1 MPEDNERSIKARRI
15 SHLRKQMRKRATVS
29 SGDTSGKP
37 GSGSAEQPGWQ
48 RQLSAIRQSLRANT
62 ELGAATVDQETIR
75 KSQDEALDALE
86 ALAERQRS
94 EEQERR
100 LFMHQML
107 DYVEA
112 AEQHAISDEDVEQTL
127 AQFPEDNYILAED
140 FTTWSETIYA
150 DLQAEQSETM
160 QIVANALALLAEAER
175 FGAKLPDMA
184 AKDAMKDMLDGPL
197 KTLRANAIRLKLV
210 DDSGDP
216 LGSALVR
223 GEALA
228 ARITDIRDSLT
239 DKAHSDHHGP
249 IRAAMETTINQ
260 LQIRASLAVK
270 GSEDYIERAE
280 EHAPGPNVTR
290 DGDGSPEPL
299 GEIEEAAGDEPPEQ
313 EQLLQRGRRA
323 RQGIRQRTAELRVLC
338 DIDSP
343 HQLAWRWA
351 PKCRIK

>member
-37 GSGSAEQPGWQ
+37 GSGSTEQPGWQ

-100 LFMHQML
+100 LVMHQML

-127 AQFPEDNYILAED
+127 AQFPEDKYILAED

-160 QIVANALALLAEAER
+160 QIVANALAGAWVGQLA
-175 FGAKLPDMA
+175 GQ
-184 AKDAMKDMLDGPL
+184 
-197 KTLRANAIRLKLV
+197 
-210 DDSGDP
+210 
-216 LGSALVR
+216 LGSQVAGQR
-223 GEALA
+223 
-228 ARITDIRDSLT
+228 
-239 DKAHSDHHGP
+239 
-249 IRAAMETTINQ
+249 RAAN
-260 LQIRASLAVK
+260 RAVGTVA
-270 GSEDYIERAE
+270 
-280 EHAPGPNVTR
+280 T
-290 DGDGSPEPL
+290 
-299 GEIEEAAGDEPPEQ
+299 
-313 EQLLQRGRRA
+313 
-323 RQGIRQRTAELRVLC
+323 
-338 DIDSP
+338 
-343 HQLAWRWA
+343 
-351 PKCRIK
+351 

>member
-112 AEQHAISDEDVEQTL
+112 AEQHTISDEDVEQAL
-127 AQFPEDNYILAED
+127 AQLPEDNYILAED
-140 FTTWSETIYA
+140 FTAWNETIYA
-150 DLQAEQSETM
+150 DLH
-160 QIVANALALLAEAER
+160 
-175 FGAKLPDMA
+175 GA
-184 AKDAMKDMLDGPL
+184 
-197 KTLRANAIRLKLV
+197 
-210 DDSGDP
+210 
-216 LGSALVR
+216 
-223 GEALA
+223 A
-228 ARITDIRDSLT
+228 AR
-239 DKAHSDHHGP
+239 ASDAGGT
-249 IRAAMETTINQ
+249 AT
-260 LQIRASLAVK
+260 
-270 GSEDYIERAE
+270 ERR
-280 EHAPGPNVTR
+280 GK
-290 DGDGSPEPL
+290 SW
-299 GEIEEAAGDEPPEQ
+299 AG
-313 EQLLQRGRRA
+313 LQRAHRHSVSTPGFL
-323 RQGIRQRTAELRVLC
+323 QGGN
-338 DIDSP
+338 
-343 HQLAWRWA
+343 RWYTS
-351 PKCRIK
+351 

>member
-112 AEQHAISDEDVEQTL
+112 AEQHTISDEDVEQAL
-127 AQFPEDNYILAED
+127 AQLPEDNYILAKD
-140 FTTWSETIYA
+140 FTAWSETIYA
-150 DLQAEQSETM
+150 DLQAEQSATM
-160 QIVANALALLAEAER
+160 QVVANALALLAEAER
-175 FGAKLPDMA
+175 REREARQHEEAKLA
-184 AKDAMKDMLDGPL
+184 AEQELA
-197 KTLRANAIRLKLV
+197 KL
-210 DDSGDP
+210 S
-216 LGSALVR
+216 
-223 GEALA
+223 
-228 ARITDIRDSLT
+228 
-239 DKAHSDHHGP
+239 
-249 IRAAMETTINQ
+249 
-260 LQIRASLAVK
+260 
-270 GSEDYIERAE
+270 
-280 EHAPGPNVTR
+280 
-290 DGDGSPEPL
+290 
-299 GEIEEAAGDEPPEQ
+299 EEA
-313 EQLLQRGRRA
+313 QLRT
-323 RQGIRQRTAELRVLC
+323 IR
-338 DIDSP
+338 
-343 HQLAWRWA
+343 
-351 PKCRIK
+351 